1 MDKFKEICRRYGTFK
16 VSVAISL
23 TIIITFATLIALG
36 TLVPELG
43 RALWI
48 IIFGGIAVGLFITLV
63 YQLVE
68 AILDD
73 DF

>member
-1 MDKFKEICRRYGTFK
+1 MDKFKEICRRYGTLK
-16 VSVAISL
+16 VSVVISL

-36 TLVPELG
+36 TVVPDFG
-43 RALWI
+43 RVLWI
-48 IIFGGIAVGLFITLV
+48 IIFGCIAVGLFITLV

-73 DF
+73 GF

>member
-1 MDKFKEICRRYGTFK
+1 MDKFKEICHRYGTFK
-16 VSVAISL
+16 VSVVISL
-23 TIIITFATLIALG
+23 TIIITFVTLIALG
-36 TLVPELG
+36 TLAPDFG
-43 RALWI
+43 RVLWI

-73 DF
+73 GF